1 VSEATEKFEE
11 AAKII
16 QKNKLDIFSPGGNTL
31 DFIEKIEVR
40 LGVHFPT
47 SYRDFLREYGILE
60 VEAEEFYGEFDYEGF
75 ASSIPSIVF
84 ATEKLRAIGE
94 LSDQDVMVKSTGYGP
109 NVIIDCSIRD
119 IDDECPVLQQEVIF
133 DENQQGPTLK
143 RKKIANSFGHFFLDE
158 IIRISTENN
167 TDKSFF
173 VV

>member
-16 QKNKLDIFSPGGNTL
+16 QKNKLGIFSPGGNAR

-40 LGVHFPT
+40 LGVQFPA

-60 VEAEEFYGEFDYEGF
+60 VEAEEFYGEFDDEGF
-75 ASSIPSIVF
+75 ASATPSIVF

-94 LSDQDVMVKSTGYGP
+94 LSDQDIMVKPTGYGP
-109 NVIIDCSIRD
+109 NIIIDCSLRD
-119 IDDECPVLQQEVIF
+119 RDDECPVLQQEVRF
-133 DENQQGPTLK
+133 DENQQRPTLK

-158 IIRISTENN
+158 IMRISAE
-167 TDKSFF
+167 K
-173 VV
+173 